1 MGWTLVCGLK
11 ALGKLVE
18 LWVEKHIQTEQGE
31 GKEVGEEN
39 EGMKGVSRRKGEIEM
54 QYSQYPQPQG
64 SNRQN
69 GD

>member
-39 EGMKGVSRRKGEIEM
+39 EGTKGVNRRKGEIEK
-54 QYSQYPQPQG
+54 QEKRKEG
-64 SNRQN
+64 REKKERKRK
-69 GD
+69 

>member
-39 EGMKGVSRRKGEIEM
+39 EGTKGVSRRKGEIEK
-54 QYSQYPQPQG
+54 QEKRKEG
-64 SNRQN
+64 REKKERKRK
-69 GD
+69 

>member
-11 ALGKLVE
+11 AFGKLVE

-39 EGMKGVSRRKGEIEM
+39 EGMKGVSRRKGEIEK
-54 QYSQYPQPQG
+54 QEKRKEG
-64 SNRQN
+64 REKKERKRK
-69 GD
+69 

>member
-18 LWVEKHIQTEQGE
+18 LWVEKHIHTEQGE

-39 EGMKGVSRRKGEIEM
+39 EGTKGVSRRKGEIEK
-54 QYSQYPQPQG
+54 QEKRKEG
-64 SNRQN
+64 REKKERKRK
-69 GD
+69 

>member
-39 EGMKGVSRRKGEIEM
+39 EGTKGVSRRKGEIEK
-54 QYSQYPQPQG
+54 QEKRKEG
-64 SNRQN
+64 RETKERQRK
-69 GD
+69 

>member
-39 EGMKGVSRRKGEIEM
+39 EGMKGVSRRKGEIEK
-54 QYSQYPQPQG
+54 QEKRKEG
-64 SNRQN
+64 REKKERKRK
-69 GD
+69 